1 MNIFPYEIQLKTFN
15 MTWFSKTSTFQY
27 ADLRDDMKTI
37 VHMKIDKS
45 MEYLYQSR
53 PCSFQFTVGGSVL
66 LTRDSY
72 VKNIPKQA
80 YFDSVARVVSDK
92 PFIIYPA
99 GDDYYFT
106 VCIVQN
112 SIVQY
117 KPHPIG
123 VRLARAAIYHAK
135 DANEICAITLEP
147 LRSRTSFAVGQ
158 CGHVF
163 DESASTLDTCPLCKA
178 PVAWTVCS
186 PTPESVIT
194 H

>member
-1 MNIFPYEIQLKTFN
+1 

-27 ADLRDDMKTI
+27 ADLRDDVKAI

-45 MEYLYQSR
+45 MEYLYQSSR
-53 PCSFQFTVGGSVL
+53 HYSFQFTVGDSML

-72 VKNIPKQA
+72 VKQIPAQV
-80 YFDSVARVVSDK
+80 YFDSVARVIRDK
-92 PFIIYPA
+92 PYIIYSH
-99 GDDYYFT
+99 GNDYYYT

-112 SIVQY
+112 ASVQY

-123 VRLARAAIYHAK
+123 TRLARAAIYQAK

-147 LRSRTSFAVGQ
+147 LRSLTSFAVSQ

-163 DESASTLDTCPLCKA
+163 DESAASLDACPLCKA
-178 PVAWTVCS
+178 PVAWTVCA
-186 PTPESVIT
+186 PAPEPVTIL
-194 H
+194 